1 MVIQLVV
8 AHSLPLSDS
17 QLVLLFFSKSDLR
30 AQVKNEGE
38 RRWHQTAAAAV
49 ADENHGQE
57 RHHLVV

>member
-8 AHSLPLSDS
+8 AHSLLLSDS
-17 QLVLLFFSKSDLR
+17 QLVPLFFSKSDLR
-30 AQVKNEGE
+30 AQVKNEEE
-38 RRWHQTAAAAV
+38 RRWHQTAA